1 MKRIALLL
9 GAALVALLLVLVV
22 RTLRSTSLQP
32 QVTPA
37 APVQIDAAAAAERLA
52 GALRFQTVSHQER
65 AEFDGAAFQGL
76 QDYLVARFPRV
87 AAALQRETV
96 NEHSL
101 LYTWPGSGTDKP
113 ILLLAHLDV
122 VPIEPGT
129 EAQWVHPP
137 FDGVIADGFVW
148 GRGALDDK
156 SSALATL
163 EAVEWLLAQGYTPPR
178 TVLIAFGHDEEISGH
193 QGAQA
198 IAARLAAR
206 GVTPELVLDEGGTIL
221 DGLVPGVD
229 RPVASIGL
237 GEKGYVSVELS
248 AHSSGGHSSVPPPRT
263 AIGVL
268 SDAVH
273 RLERHQVP
281 SNLQASMGDSF
292 EYLGPEMAFPL
303 RLVFANL
310 WLFAPLVER
319 QLAAQPQTNAAI
331 RTTTAPTIFQGG
343 VKENQLPAV
352 ARAVVNFRILPGE
365 TVASTVEHVRRTV
378 ADPAVGVDVLGEGND
393 PSPMSDANSAAFA
406 YLARTI
412 RATNPDALVTPFLV
426 LGGTDARHYTDLS
439 RNVFRFSP
447 YRTGPD
453 DLARFHGTNERISVQ
468 DYAGMIRFYIE
479 LLRGLDGLA
488 STHTGETLAQR

>member
-1 MKRIALLL
+1 VKRIALLA
-9 GAALVALLLVLVV
+9 GAALVALVLVLVA
-22 RTLRSTSLQP
+22 RTLRSSSRQP
-32 QVTPA
+32 QV
-37 APVQIDAAAAAERLA
+37 APAAAAAIDTEAAAQRLA
-52 GALRFQTVSHQER
+52 GALRFRTVSNQDP
-65 AEFDGAAFQGL
+65 AAFDGAAFRGL
-76 QDYLVARFPRV
+76 QDYLAARFPRV
-87 AAALQRETV
+87 AATLQRETV
-96 NEHSL
+96 NDHSL
-101 LYTWPGSGTDKP
+101 LYTWQGRGEGKP

-137 FDGVIADGFVW
+137 FDGVVADGFVW

-163 EAVEWLLAQGYTPPR
+163 EAVEWLLGQGYVPPR
-178 TVLIAFGHDEEISGH
+178 TVLLAFGHDEEISGH
-193 QGAQA
+193 HGAQA
-198 IAARLAAR
+198 MATRLKQR

-221 DGLVPGVD
+221 VGLVPGID
-229 RPVASIGL
+229 APVASIGL

-248 AHSSGGHSSVPPPRT
+248 ARSTGGHSSIPPART

-273 RLERHQVP
+273 RLGRHQVP

-310 WLFAPLVER
+310 WLFGPLVER
-319 QLAAQPQTNAAI
+319 QLASQPQTNAAI

-365 TVASTVEHVRRTV
+365 TVASTVEHVRSTV
-378 ADPAVGVDVLGEGND
+378 ADPSVEVGVLGEGND
-393 PSPMSDANSAAFA
+393 PSPMSDTQSPAFA

-453 DLARFHGTNERISVQ
+453 DLARFHGTNERISIE
-468 DYAGMIRFYIE
+468 DYGRMIQFYIE
-479 LLRGLDGLA
+479 LMRGLDGLD
-488 STHTGETLAQR
+488 SDHRGETLVQR